1 MQDDHQKDLKDI
13 NTKHLAEVEN
23 KKQEIAAL
31 DENYEDITNW
41 LLIEADKEFE
51 RQTLQ
56 NTFNGIIHKHQQEMD
71 NIKRERGIAIDKLRK
86 EMLQNIRN
94 VKTQMLTMNEEQ
106 LQGTTKMTV
115 KQNVQL
121 TSELEYQSKNT
132 EELSFENEKMKD

>member
-1 MQDDHQKDLKDI
+1 MYGINNLNEKIEYLTKDNKEKEITRGKMQDDHQKDLKDI

-86 EMLQNIRN
+86 EML
-94 VKTQMLTMNEEQ
+94 
-106 LQGTTKMTV
+106 
-115 KQNVQL
+115 
-121 TSELEYQSKNT
+121 
-132 EELSFENEKMKD
+132 